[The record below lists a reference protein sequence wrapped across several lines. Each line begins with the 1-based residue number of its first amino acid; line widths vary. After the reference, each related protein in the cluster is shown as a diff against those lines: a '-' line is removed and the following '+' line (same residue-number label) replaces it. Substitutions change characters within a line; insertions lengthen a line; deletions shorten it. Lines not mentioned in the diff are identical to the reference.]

1 MFEGHIRVLLGA
13 GSSPV
18 RRTKKSLEIR
28 IDFQGFSFV
37 GVLSQMLDYQML
49 IDFKFAESLFGIAIC
64 GLEIAVL
71 VQETI

>member
-1 MFEGHIRVLLGA
+1 
-13 GSSPV
+13 
-18 RRTKKSLEIR
+18 
-28 IDFQGFSFV
+28 V
-37 GVLSQMLDYQML
+37 GVLSQMLEYQML